1 MPRPRTTDTP
11 AKKRQYIVLD
21 RTDGK
26 PVALIHATSLA
37 QTRNHIAAERFVI
50 RYAEQGDVFA
60 AAKAGLELVE
70 AKSDAD
76 AE

>member
-1 MPRPRTTDTP
+1 MSATKSPVPQ
-11 AKKRQYIVLD
+11 KKRQYIVLSRD
-21 RTDGK
+21 DGK
-26 PVALIHATSLA
+26 PVALINAVSLA
-37 QTRNHIAAERFVI
+37 QTRNHIASEKFVI